1 MLEHIRR
8 NRERG
13 HRSGLETKV
22 EEALQKQGLSFSYE
36 KESFVY
42 YRKGRYTPDFTIDG
56 EHPFH
61 IEVKGYWFPQDRS
74 KVLATIIAN
83 PDMRLLV
90 ALQRPFM
97 TISKKSKTS
106 YAAWCTKNGI
116 PWCSIPIPEDFINQW
131 LSGSR
136 CTMHVTD
143 ANQATVHQPTMKG
156 GHIALSANKTTDEM
170 NPNQTSLSLMQCNQQ
185 IE

>member
-56 EHPFH
+56 PHPFH
-61 IEVKGYWFPQDRS
+61 IEVKGYWFPADRS

-83 PDMRLLV
+83 PEMRLLV

-97 TISKKSKTS
+97 TISKKSKTT
-106 YAAWCTKNGI
+106 YAAWCTQKGI

-143 ANQATVHQPTMKG
+143 ANQVTGHQPTMKV
-156 GHIALSANKTTDEM
+156 GHIASPAKRPTDETK
-170 NPNQTSLSLMQCNQQ
+170 PNQTNLSLTQCTQQ

>member
-56 EHPFH
+56 PHPFH
-61 IEVKGYWFPQDRS
+61 IEVKGYWFPADRS

-83 PDMRLLV
+83 PEMRLLV

-97 TISKKSKTS
+97 TISKKSKTT
-106 YAAWCTKNGI
+106 YAAWCTQKGI
-116 PWCSIPIPEDFINQW
+116 PWCTIPIPEDFINQW

-136 CTMHVTD
+136 CTMHVTN
-143 ANQATVHQPTMKG
+143 ANQATGHQPTMKV
-156 GHIALSANKTTDEM
+156 GHIASPAKPTTDEM
-170 NPNQTSLSLMQCNQQ
+170 KPNQINLSLMPCNQQ

>member
-56 EHPFH
+56 PHPFH
-61 IEVKGYWFPQDRS
+61 IEVKGYWFPADRS
-74 KVLATIIAN
+74 KVLAAIIAN
-83 PDMRLLV
+83 PEMRLLV

-106 YAAWCTKNGI
+106 YAAWCTQKGI
-116 PWCSIPIPEDFINQW
+116 PWSTIPIPEDFINQW
-131 LSGSR
+131 LNGSR

-143 ANQATVHQPTMKG
+143 ANQATPHAPTLKV
-156 GHIALSANKTTDEM
+156 GHIASAVKPTIDETK
-170 NPNQTSLSLMQCNQQ
+170 PNQINLSLTQCTPK